1 MQVVITGC
9 GRSGT
14 NLLLEVVRASGQF
27 NFTEEV
33 EDKRVFDRFIY
44 SNYGTKIAVEW
55 DSFTV
60 DNLARMLDMLPDLKI
75 LFSFR
80 HPYDTILSKVYR
92 GQPKSKGGDN
102 GTEEIAKDG
111 TISKATDY
119 VRKSW
124 SVFYELVKLYHITRV
139 NVFKMEDLI
148 TNTEFTVKHIS
159 AFLNIKV
166 NAEMLEPWKFTQN
179 KWHKKRYGQTK
190 NLGEIDK
197 WKDLDNNYNGYFA
210 NLDTAVF
217 KQINLS
223 IADQAN
229 FFNYELR

>member
-27 NFTEEV
+27 NFTEKI
-33 EDKRVFDRFIY
+33 EDKNFFDRFIY
-44 SNYGTKIAVEW
+44 SNYATKIAVEW
-55 DSFTV
+55 DSFTI
-60 DNLARMLDMLPDLKI
+60 DNMVRMLDMLPELKI

-102 GTEEIAKDG
+102 ETEEIAKDG
-111 TISKATDY
+111 TIEKATDY
-119 VRKSW
+119 VRKAW
-124 SVFYELVKLYHITRV
+124 SVFYYLVKLYHITRV

-148 TNTEFTVKHIS
+148 TNTEETVVKITK
-159 AFLNIKV
+159 FLGITPTLD
-166 NAEMLEPWKFTQN
+166 MFEPWKFTQN
-179 KWHKKRYGQTK
+179 EWHNKRYQHK
-190 NLGEIDK
+190 RDLGEINK
-197 WKDLDNNYNGYFA
+197 WKDLENNYNGYFA
-210 NLDTAVF
+210 DLDTAVF
-217 KQINLS
+217 KQINRS

-229 FFNYELR
+229 FFIYELR